1 MGLWLDGLS
10 RMYEWYD
17 IESGNDGSLL
27 RKLQAW

>member
-17 IESGNDGSLL
+17 IESGNGGSLL